1 MISLEPER
9 CLPLTPRQASRLVC
23 HCGVVWVTREGDLRD
38 FFLTA
43 GDTLD
48 LHAGVT
54 LVSALEPAAICL
66 VPPGPWWRTLAAF
79 AGQLRWWA
87 RAPA

>member
-23 HCGVVWVTREGDLRD
+23 HSGVVWVTREGDLRD
-38 FFLTA
+38 FFLGA

-54 LVSALEPAAICL
+54 LVSAVEPAAICL
-66 VPPGPWWRTLAAF
+66 VPPGSWWRTFATI
-79 AGQLRWWA
+79 AGQIRWRR
-87 RAPA
+87 RAHA